1 MASTTAPAHRPL
13 AKAAPPPDLPEGFS
27 KRLYNED
34 LAPTPPAERTWG
46 TYSLFAMWMS
56 DVHSIGGYTFAAGL
70 FFMGLAAWQVAVAML
85 IGIVAVYGFMLMSGT
100 AGQATGVPFPVIGR
114 IAFGVRGAN
123 LPALVRAIIGIAWYS
138 IQTYLASISVQVLLL
153 GIWPGLSGLVNTTI
167 LGLSAFGWICFLAL
181 SLFQAMVMRQGMETV
196 RKFADLAGP
205 IVYVAMFALAG
216 WIVIKA
222 GSDLSFNNLS
232 PDKLTG
238 GDWVLGFFTVAALV
252 VSYFS
257 ALMLNYCDFSRFAPN
272 KKTVKSGTLW
282 GLPINWAVFTLL
294 TLVVTAGT
302 VSVFGGIIRD
312 PVEIV
317 AKIDS
322 TPVVIIGALVFTT
335 ATIGINIVANY
346 VSPAYDLANIA
357 PEHIDF
363 KKGGLITSGVALV
376 IFPWE
381 IFKSEVAVNYFL
393 GGLGAFL
400 GPLFGIMMVDY
411 FRVKHQVVDQAGLY
425 KDGPESPYWYENG
438 WNMTAIKA
446 FVPAAAVALVIAL
459 FHVFAKEAPFSWFIG
474 AGLAAGIYL
483 LLSDTKAGAPAATAP
498 ATAAH

>member
-1 MASTTAPAHRPL
+1 MAVTSRPSLVDTAPPVP
-13 AKAAPPPDLPEGFS
+13 KQEGIPEGFS
-27 KRLYNED
+27 PRLYNED
-34 LAPTPPAERTWG
+34 LAPTPPSERTWG

-85 IGIVAVYGFMLMSGT
+85 IGIVAVYGFMLLSGK

-153 GIWPGLSGLVNTTI
+153 GIWPGLSGMVETEI

-196 RKFADLAGP
+196 RRFADLAGP
-205 IVYVAMFALAG
+205 IVYVAMFILAG

-222 GSDLSFNNLS
+222 GSDLSFSNLS
-232 PDKLTG
+232 DEKLTG
-238 GDWVLGFFTVAALV
+238 GDWWLGFFTVAALV

-272 KKTVKSGTLW
+272 VKTVKSGTLL
-282 GLPINWAVFTLL
+282 GLPINWAIFTIL

-302 VSVFGGIIRD
+302 VSVFGEIIRD

-317 AKIDS
+317 ARIDN
-322 TPVVIIGALVFTT
+322 TLVVILGALVFTT

-357 PEHIDF
+357 PDKIDF
-363 KKGGLITSGVALV
+363 KKGGLITSCLALV
-376 IFPWE
+376 IFPWY
-381 IFKSEVAVNYFL
+381 IFESAVAVNYFL

-411 FRVKHQVVDQAGLY
+411 FRVKNQIVDQAGLY
-425 KDGPESPYWYENG
+425 KDGPESPYWYQNG
-438 WNMTAIKA
+438 WNMNAIYA
-446 FVPAAAVALVIAL
+446 FVPAAAISLVFALL
-459 FHVFAKEAPFSWFIG
+459 HVFAKEAPFSWFIG

-483 LLSDTKAGAPAATAP
+483 MLSSAKADAATP
-498 ATAAH
+498 AKVPVA